1 MPKDRYESPLASR
14 YASDFMLCLFSP
26 DTRFQTWRRL
36 WVALARAEHNLGL
49 PVTAEQ
55 VAELEA
61 HITDIDYEK
70 AAQWEKK
77 LRHDVMAHVHTY
89 GELCPK
95 AMPIIHL
102 GATSCYVTDNADLII
117 YREGLRYLRGE
128 LLAVVANLSK
138 FAEQYK
144 ATPTLGYTHYQP
156 AQLVTV
162 GKRATLWMQDLL
174 SDLEELDFVLDH
186 MKFLGCRGTTGTEA
200 SFMDLFE
207 GDEAKIDEM
216 NRRIA
221 AEFGFDACFTVCGQ
235 TYPRKV
241 DARILNCLSSMAQSV
256 YRMANDIRLLQHD
269 RQLKLIAANL
279 GKKIKSELTKLM
291 TNDREKYEQFH
302 AAFGMVLRAGAV
314 TETGDKV
321 DEIKDLLLY
330 HTSETKLVSLKEYVD
345 AMPAEQTK
353 IYFACGDN
361 VKRLLSLPQA
371 EQLRDK
377 GFDVLCMTSQI
388 DEYFVDTMKSYDDK
402 PFCNIATDDLGLES
416 EEEKK
421 ETEAKQAEDK
431 ELLDFVKETLGEQVA
446 SVRLSNKLVSSAVCL
461 STEGGV
467 TLEME
472 RYFRSMPGAPT
483 DIRAVRV
490 LELNANHHAYQT
502 MKEAFTAGD
511 KDKAARIA
519 KILHAQALL
528 IAGEPLEDPAAYSEL
543 VCTLI

>member
-1 MPKDRYESPLASR
+1 
-14 YASDFMLCLFSP
+14 
-26 DTRFQTWRRL
+26 
-36 WVALARAEHNLGL
+36 
-49 PVTAEQ
+49 
-55 VAELEA
+55 
-61 HITDIDYEK
+61 
-70 AAQWEKK
+70 
-77 LRHDVMAHVHTY
+77 
-89 GELCPK
+89 
-95 AMPIIHL
+95 
-102 GATSCYVTDNADLII
+102 
-117 YREGLRYLRGE
+117 
-128 LLAVVANLSK
+128 
-138 FAEQYK
+138 
-144 ATPTLGYTHYQP
+144 
-156 AQLVTV
+156 
-162 GKRATLWMQDLL
+162 
-174 SDLEELDFVLDH
+174 
-186 MKFLGCRGTTGTEA
+186 
-200 SFMDLFE
+200 
-207 GDEAKIDEM
+207 
-216 NRRIA
+216 
-221 AEFGFDACFTVCGQ
+221 
-235 TYPRKV
+235 
-241 DARILNCLSSMAQSV
+241 
-256 YRMANDIRLLQHD
+256 
-269 RQLKLIAANL
+269 
-279 GKKIKSELTKLM
+279 
-291 TNDREKYEQFH
+291 
-302 AAFGMVLRAGAV
+302 
-314 TETGDKV
+314 
-321 DEIKDLLLY
+321 
-330 HTSETKLVSLKEYVD
+330 
-345 AMPAEQTK
+345 MPAEQAK